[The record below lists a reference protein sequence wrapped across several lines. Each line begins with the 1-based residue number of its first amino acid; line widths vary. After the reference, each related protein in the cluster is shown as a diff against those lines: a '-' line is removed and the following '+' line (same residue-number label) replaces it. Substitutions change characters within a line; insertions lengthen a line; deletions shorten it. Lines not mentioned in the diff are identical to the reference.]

1 MLNEGI
7 KKNGIGARNPNE
19 LYNNSF
25 ENILLKLKLFKVNF
39 SIRYFYGITSNRKFS
54 NTNQIL
60 IRVP

>member
-25 ENILLKLKLFKVNF
+25 ENILLNFKLFKVSF
-39 SIRYFYGITSNRKFS
+39 SIQYFNGITSRRKF
-54 NTNQIL
+54 NNINQIL
-60 IRVP
+60 V

>member
-54 NTNQIL
+54 NINQIL
-60 IRVP
+60 I